1 MLLKKVNINTKQ
13 TEIELI
19 MDVLELSSSSD
30 ELDLTIN
37 TSYASKYD
45 QWRSKEEYQK
55 RVLSLL

>member
-1 MLLKKVNINTKQ
+1 
-13 TEIELI
+13 

-37 TSYASKYD
+37 TAYASKYD

-55 RVLSLL
+55 RACSSLVVNLDKMSS